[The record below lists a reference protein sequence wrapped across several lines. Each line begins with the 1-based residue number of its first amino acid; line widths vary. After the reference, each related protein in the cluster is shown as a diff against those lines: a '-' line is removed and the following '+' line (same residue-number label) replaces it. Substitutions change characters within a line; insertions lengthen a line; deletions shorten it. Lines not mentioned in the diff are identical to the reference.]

1 MKLFMEI
8 NPTLFDECSADYTE
22 SQNTAGQREAA
33 RQQKWA
39 QLEEQARR
47 NLSKMTIN
55 GSKINSSTRTKVNP
69 PAKIDEIDPAAQDN
83 QQRLDAL
90 KLQDDGSNGGKDTA
104 KSSSTAE
111 GVIPVSMQ

>member
-22 SQNTAGQREAA
+22 AQNTAGQREAV
-33 RQQKWA
+33 RLQKWT

-47 NLSKMTIN
+47 NLSKMTN
-55 GSKINSSTRTKVNP
+55 GSKLSSSTRTKVTP
-69 PAKIDEIDPAAQDN
+69 PAKIDEIDPAAHEN

-90 KLQDDGSNGGKDTA
+90 KLQDDGNSGKDIE
-104 KSSSTAE
+104 KNDSTAE
-111 GVIPVSMQ
+111 VIIPVSMQ